1 MMRNDTAVFKGMPV
15 TPGVA
20 EGPALVT
27 CERIAFNLGVDE
39 RTGVIIERGHELE
52 RQCIAGRILVFPG
65 CKGSTASSYSL
76 QQMAAL
82 GVGPIAL
89 INTRSDALAA
99 AGAVL
104 AGIPLVHRCDQDPL
118 RVLRTGDWVRVDG
131 YTGAVEWHR
140 ADA

>member
-1 MMRNDTAVFKGMPV
+1 MRDGTAVFNGMPV
-15 TPGVA
+15 TPGLV
-20 EGPALVT
+20 EGLALVT

-39 RTGVIIERGHELE
+39 QTGVVIERGHALE
-52 RQCIAGRILVFPG
+52 RQSIAGRILVFPG

-76 QQMAAL
+76 LQMAAL

-89 INTRSDALAA
+89 INARADALSA

-118 RVLRTGDWVRVDG
+118 RTLKTGDWVRVDG
-131 YTGAVEWHR
+131 YTGAVQWHR
-140 ADA
+140 GGS